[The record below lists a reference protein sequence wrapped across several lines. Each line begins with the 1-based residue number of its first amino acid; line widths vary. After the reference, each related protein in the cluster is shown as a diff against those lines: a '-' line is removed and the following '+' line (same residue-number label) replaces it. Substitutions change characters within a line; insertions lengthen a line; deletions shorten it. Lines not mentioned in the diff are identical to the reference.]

1 MGDIE
6 SQEALDE
13 LLRVVQRRRR
23 PADVLEWLGQRSG
36 ADAGWFGPDGRVR
49 VATAGFA
56 LGKALER
63 HVARLIDG
71 SLGAATMYLAEREVR
86 LEAFG
91 HCAPRSVLVTVS
103 MSGLSREAASLASHA
118 GGLLHLLDEA
128 SAATGIARAHGKSAR
143 VLRFAVLTALM
154 TGDVT
159 LVRRMTGAASPPLL
173 EADSVRVHLLHCHP
187 DDRERLVKT
196 YQDASGYHGAGL
208 MVHCPAFKDHLI
220 CPIAE
225 DAGPDDPLRGGEVLR
240 ELVRD
245 NPAYALGVSRA
256 HPLAATGAA
265 YGEALHALAVARNSP
280 DRLAVY
286 HGRPSLVHVL
296 PRPAACAWAG
306 AVVAPLYAE
315 PKLTM
320 DIIRLAVTFPRAAVA
335 RLLNLSRTTVVA
347 HCRRAERALDRDLGQ
362 VRVRAELDLA
372 LSLINVPSGP
382 AAARHAT
389 PTFDE
394 LLTTPPA
401 MAWAATF
408 LEPLT
413 DPRHSDLDA
422 TARAWIDHNTD
433 AQRAADALS
442 LSRNTVRTRLRAV
455 ERLLNRD
462 LLTTGSGVHDL
473 VHALTATGH
482 RAQSGDEGG
491 HLAPWPGRDSAA

>member
-1 MGDIE
+1 M
-6 SQEALDE
+6 
-13 LLRVVQRRRR
+13 
-23 PADVLEWLGQRSG
+23 
-36 ADAGWFGPDGRVR
+36 
-49 VATAGFA
+49 
-56 LGKALER
+56 
-63 HVARLIDG
+63 ARLIDG
-71 SLGAATMYLAEREVR
+71 SLSAATMYLAEREVR

-91 HCAPRSVLVTVS
+91 RRAPRSVLVTVS
-103 MSGLSREAASLASHA
+103 TSGLSREAASLASHA
-118 GGLLHLLDEA
+118 GGLLQLLDEA
-128 SAATGIARAHGKSAR
+128 SAATGNARAHGESAR

-159 LVRRMTGAASPPLL
+159 LVRRMTGAAPPPLL
-173 EADSVRVHLLHCHP
+173 EADSVRVHLLHCPP
-187 DDRERLVKT
+187 DDRERLVRT

-208 MVHCPAFKDHLI
+208 MVRCPAFEDHLI

-225 DAGPDDPLRGGEVLR
+225 DAGPGDPLRGGEVLR

-245 NPAYALGVSRA
+245 NPDYALGVSRA

-265 YGEALHALAVARNSP
+265 YSESLHALAVARNSH

-286 HGRPSLVHVL
+286 SGRPSLVRVL
-296 PRPAACAWAG
+296 PQETACAWSR
-306 AVVAPLYAE
+306 AVVAPLHAE

-320 DIIRLAVTFPRAAVA
+320 DIIRLAVTFPRSAVA

-372 LSLINVPSGP
+372 LSLDNVAPGP
-382 AAARHAT
+382 AVAQQAT

-394 LLTTPPA
+394 LLTTPAA

-408 LEPLT
+408 LHPLT
-413 DPRHSDLDA
+413 DPQRSDLDV

-433 AQRAADALS
+433 AQRTAEALS
-442 LSRNTVRTRLRAV
+442 LSRNTVRSRLRAV

-482 RAQSGDEGG
+482 RAQPGNEGG
-491 HLAPWPGRDSAA
+491 HRAPWPRRHSST